1 MTVTQVPI
9 HRHLVDFGR
18 ALREHGL
25 VAGPSEVIDA
35 AQVATALGLD
45 DRERLRAGLAAA
57 LLRRSGERRV
67 FDEVFDVYFPRAV
80 GESVSLAEPPPTLE
94 TADDRREHA
103 GRLRDELARALA
115 DDDRET
121 LQRLAEQTLVDL
133 GRLPNEA
140 SAGAYSAA
148 QALDTLAPQTSL
160 AAALGAGPGTD
171 GPLFTEAFRRDELR
185 SRVGEFRAA
194 VESEARRRNAEIRG
208 RERISRYAV
217 RPSADRTLFI
227 LAGPRELAEL
237 RATVGPLARKLAT
250 RMSARRRRRQ
260 RGSIDLRSTLR
271 RSMATGG
278 IPMRPA
284 YRHRPPHKPDL
295 VVLADFSSSVA
306 GFSRFTILLLQALHA
321 QFNRVRIFGFVNVCA
336 ELTELFASA
345 PPGTDLT
352 DEVRDVREMTRWHR
366 NSDYGSAFADFAEH
380 HLDAVTPRTTVL
392 ILGDARSN
400 HTDPRTDALHAIA
413 ERARAVVWLNPEPA
427 RSWGS
432 GDSESTTYGRIVDMH
447 ECATIAHLRQV
458 VGRLLPV

>member
-1 MTVTQVPI
+1 MTPTQVPI

-35 AQVATALGLD
+35 AEAATTLGLQ

-67 FDEVFDVYFPRAV
+67 FDEIFDVYFPRAV
-80 GESVSLAEPPPTLE
+80 GASATLGDPLPTLD
-94 TADDRREHA
+94 TAEHRREHA
-103 GRLRDELARALA
+103 ARLREDLAHALA
-115 DDDRET
+115 TDDRDA
-121 LQRLAEQTLVDL
+121 LRRLAEQSLVDL

-140 SAGAYSAA
+140 SAGAFSAA
-148 QALDTLAPQTSL
+148 QALDTLAPQTAL
-160 AAALGAGPGTD
+160 AAAVQAGTGTD
-171 GPLFTEAFRRDELR
+171 GPLFTESFRRDELR

-194 VESEARRRNAEIRG
+194 VEAEARRRNAEIRG

-227 LAGPRELAEL
+227 LAGPSELAEL

-250 RMSARRRRRQ
+250 RMSARRRRHQ
-260 RGSIDLRSTLR
+260 RGAIDLRATLR

-284 YRHRPPHKPDL
+284 YRHRPPHRPDL

-321 QFNRVRIFGFVNVCA
+321 QFNRVRVFGFVNVCA
-336 ELTELFASA
+336 ELTQLFASA

-352 DEVRDVREMTRWHR
+352 DEVRDVRDMTRWHKS
-366 NSDYGSAFADFAEH
+366 SDYGSAFADFAEH

-432 GDSESTTYGRIVDMH
+432 GDSESATYGRIVDMH

>member
-1 MTVTQVPI
+1 VTVTQHSL
-9 HRHLVDFGR
+9 HRHVVEFGR

-35 AQVATALGLD
+35 ATAAEELGLEH
-45 DRERLRAGLAAA
+45 RERLRAALAAA
-57 LLRRSGERRV
+57 LMRRSGERRV

-80 GESVSLAEPPPTLE
+80 GDPVSLADPAPSLE
-94 TADDRREHA
+94 TAEDRREHA
-103 GRLRDELARALA
+103 ARLRDDLAQALAAEDEDALRRLAARA
-115 DDDRET
+115 
-121 LQRLAEQTLVDL
+121 LVDL

-148 QALDTLAPQTSL
+148 QAIDTLAPQASL
-160 AAALGAGPGTD
+160 AAALRAGTGTD
-171 GPLFTEAFRRDELR
+171 GPLFTAAFRREELR
-185 SRVGEFRAA
+185 ARIGEFRAA
-194 VESEARRRNAEIRG
+194 VESEARRRNAEVRG
-208 RERISRYAV
+208 RERVSRYAV

-237 RATVGPLARKLAT
+237 RATIGPLARRLAT
-250 RMSARRRRRQ
+250 RIAARRRRHH
-260 RGSIDLRSTLR
+260 RGAIDVRATLR

-278 IPMRPA
+278 VPMRPA

-306 GFSRFTILLLQALHA
+306 GFSRFTILLLQALQA
-321 QFNRVRIFGFVNVCA
+321 QFNRVRILGFVNVCA
-336 ELTELFASA
+336 DLTDLFASA
-345 PPGTDLT
+345 PPGADLT

-366 NSDYGSAFADFAEH
+366 NSDYGSALADFVEH
-380 HLDAVTPRTTVL
+380 HLEAVTPRSTVL

-400 HTDPRTDALHAIA
+400 HTDPRTDCLHAIA

-432 GDSESTTYGRIVDMH
+432 GDSEAATYGRIVDMH
-447 ECATIAHLRQV
+447 ECSTVAHLRQV

>member
-1 MTVTQVPI
+1 MTITQPPL
-9 HRHLVDFGR
+9 HRHLVDFSR

-25 VAGPSEVIDA
+25 VAGPSEIIDA
-35 AQVATALGLD
+35 AAAAQTLGME

-80 GESVSLAEPPPTLE
+80 GDTGQLAHPPILE
-94 TADDRREHA
+94 TADDRRAHA
-103 GRLRDELARALA
+103 AQLREKLAQALA
-115 DDDRET
+115 AGDAAT
-121 LQRLAEQTLVDL
+121 LQRLAEQAVVDL

-140 SAGAYSAA
+140 SAGAFSAA

-160 AAALGAGPGTD
+160 AAAMRAGTGTD
-171 GPLFTEAFRRDELR
+171 GPLFTAAFRREELR
-185 SRVGEFRAA
+185 SRIGEFRNA
-194 VESEARRRNAEIRG
+194 VKTEARRRNAEVRG
-208 RERISRYAV
+208 RQRIARYAV

-227 LAGPRELAEL
+227 LAGPDELAEL
-237 RATVGPLARKLAT
+237 RTTVGPLARKLAT
-250 RMSARRRRRQ
+250 RVAARRRRHQ
-260 RGSIDLRSTLR
+260 RGAIDLRKTLR
-271 RSMATGG
+271 RSMGTGG
-278 IPMRPA
+278 VPMRPA

-306 GFSRFTILLLQALHA
+306 GFSRFTILLLQALQA
-321 QFNRVRIFGFVNVCA
+321 QFNKVRIFGFVNVCS

-345 PPGTDLT
+345 SPGTDLT
-352 DEVRDVREMTRWHR
+352 DEIRDVREMTRWHK

-380 HLDAVTPRTTVL
+380 HLDAVTSRSTVV

-400 HTDPRTDALHAIA
+400 HTDPRVDALRTIKD
-413 ERARAVVWLNPEPA
+413 RARAVIWLNPEPA

-432 GDSESTTYGRIVDMH
+432 GDSETAVYGQVVDIH

-458 VGRLLPV
+458 VSRLLPV